1 MQIEKAYEKIM
12 ELDDEEKIGYAYYC
26 KTGKYLD
33 YPSLSFLRDQTE
45 PLDFSKLETQTAEEH
60 TKRLIDLF
68 CGKLSGI
75 LNEQFFIEPDSNAE
89 IQHLPRYIDIFAH
102 RHDFFEIVCTVKGC
116 CVHRVESTETIMKQ
130 GDITIIP
137 PNVLHYLIGEP
148 DCSAFTIKIRKS
160 TFDRVF
166 SVLLRSGTT
175 LSAYFANTLY
185 SQNYRNSLTFHCGQ
199 DAFLP
204 ELLLYMLSQ
213 QSEKKQHYSFVL
225 EGLLMTFFS
234 YLVQNYENTI
244 EFSSGES
251 LLNNRMIEI
260 ENYMRQNYKTCT
272 LQNTADYFYLNP
284 SYLSTIVRKQTGF
297 TFSFIIRR
305 IKMENAAEMLTKTN
319 LKVEQICENVGYS
332 DTTQF
337 IKTFKAYFGS
347 TPLKYR
353 KLNKYSNN

>member
-1 MQIEKAYEKIM
+1 
-12 ELDDEEKIGYAYYC
+12 
-26 KTGKYLD
+26 
-33 YPSLSFLRDQTE
+33 
-45 PLDFSKLETQTAEEH
+45 
-60 TKRLIDLF
+60 
-68 CGKLSGI
+68 
-75 LNEQFFIEPDSNAE
+75 
-89 IQHLPRYIDIFAH
+89 
-102 RHDFFEIVCTVKGC
+102 
-116 CVHRVESTETIMKQ
+116 
-130 GDITIIP
+130 
-137 PNVLHYLIGEP
+137 
-148 DCSAFTIKIRKS
+148 
-160 TFDRVF
+160 
-166 SVLLRSGTT
+166 
-175 LSAYFANTLY
+175 
-185 SQNYRNSLTFHCGQ
+185 
-199 DAFLP
+199 
-204 ELLLYMLSQ
+204 
-213 QSEKKQHYSFVL
+213 
-225 EGLLMTFFS
+225 MTFFS

-353 KLNKYSNN
+353 KLNKYSNNWQ